1 MISITEKE
9 FAQLSNYIK
18 ENYGIN
24 LREEKNVGN
33 WKAP

>member
-18 ENYGIN
+18 ENYGLISGKK
-24 LREEKNVGN
+24 KNVGN